1 LLATRLGVAALT
13 SLAEG
18 VSGVLIGEQRGE
30 ITRTPLAEI
39 AGRTKPISTGLID
52 LARAGAVIS
61 STAHGISLLQ
71 CSILLSM

>member
-1 LLATRLGVAALT
+1 
-13 SLAEG
+13 LAEG

-52 LARAGAVIS
+52 LARVLA
-61 STAHGISLLQ
+61 Q
-71 CSILLSM
+71 